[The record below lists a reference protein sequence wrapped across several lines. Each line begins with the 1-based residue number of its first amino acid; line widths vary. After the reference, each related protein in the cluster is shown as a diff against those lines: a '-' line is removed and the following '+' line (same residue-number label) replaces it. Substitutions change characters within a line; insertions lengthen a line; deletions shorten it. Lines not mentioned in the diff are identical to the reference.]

1 LQAWPRNPQFQV
13 FVAEWR
19 LGPAPGALYDCLAD
33 HVTEQES
40 HMRTW
45 MLMMMG
51 MLSPAWALAGSVDLN
66 SADAATLARELD
78 GIGLARAQAIIE
90 YREKNGRFHS
100 VDQLLNVKGIGPQ
113 VLEKNRGNLQVG
125 TPEKR

>member
-1 LQAWPRNPQFQV
+1 
-13 FVAEWR
+13 
-19 LGPAPGALYDCLAD
+19 
-33 HVTEQES
+33 
-40 HMRTW
+40 MRTW